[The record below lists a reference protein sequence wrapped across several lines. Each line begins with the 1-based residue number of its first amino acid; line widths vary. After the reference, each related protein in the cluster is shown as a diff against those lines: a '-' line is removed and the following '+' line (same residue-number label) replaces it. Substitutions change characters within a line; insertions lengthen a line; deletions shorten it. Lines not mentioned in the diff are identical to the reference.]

1 MGETLRC
8 YDINGQ
14 GLTMAALARAPADL
28 LDPILAPFAV
38 TAGGAT
44 DCRIAVQLVE
54 ALPPAPRGPFR
65 WQGKLPEGPEA
76 SLVHR
81 DGRRILHAQGHY
93 EVSLRDSA
101 EAGDI
106 ALRPGSA
113 GLLAATAGFWL
124 LGHILGARGRHL
136 VHAACLV
143 KGGTEDAILLF
154 APSGTGKTTTAL
166 ALARHGYRLAGDDA
180 AVFELG
186 AAGPRAWAFPRSV
199 RIHSQTADL
208 LPWVRL
214 ALPARGEGQAQT
226 IALPALAGLVGC
238 VDSRQRRCAGL
249 AVLEPPNG
257 EAHRAAPLDKTEAAL
272 SILGDNLRQP
282 PGGLDAS
289 GQRLFA
295 ALVDLVTA
303 LPAIAISVG
312 PDPSTL
318 DPALLEEAW
327 RRAGTNPR
335 NSGSKLQCQ

>member
-1 MGETLRC
+1 MDETLRH
-8 YDINGQ
+8 YDLNGQ
-14 GLTMAALARAPADL
+14 VLTMAALANAPADL

-38 TAGGAT
+38 TASGT
-44 DCRIAVQLVE
+44 PDCRITVQLVE
-54 ALPPAPRGPFR
+54 TLPPAPRGPFR
-65 WQGKLPEGPEA
+65 WQGRLPEGPDA

-81 DGRRILHAQGHY
+81 DGQRILHAPGHY
-93 EVSLRDSA
+93 EVGLQDNA
-101 EAGDI
+101 EAGAI

-143 KGGTEDAILLF
+143 KGGTEDVILLF

-166 ALARHGYRLAGDDA
+166 ALARNGYGLAGDDA

-186 AAGPRAWAFPRSV
+186 PAGPRAWALPRAL

-208 LPWVRL
+208 LPWVRP
-214 ALPARGEGQAQT
+214 ALPARGKRRAQT
-226 IALPALAGLVGC
+226 IGLRALAGVVDC

-257 EAHRAAPLDKTEAAL
+257 NVHRVAPLDKTEAAL
-272 SILGDNLRQP
+272 RILDDNLRQP
-282 PGGLDAS
+282 PGGLDPS
-289 GQRLFA
+289 GQRLFV
-295 ALVDLVTA
+295 ALVDLVSA
-303 LPAIAISVG
+303 LPVIAISAG

-318 DPALLEEAW
+318 DPALLEDAW
-327 RRAGTNPR
+327 RLAGATARNPETQPER
-335 NSGSKLQCQ
+335 Q